1 MKIISILIYVAFLCV
16 LFIRCEEEYVDR
28 YLYIAVAGD
37 YGVRFI
43 GSYGD
48 QFTQYDVQSRTPD
61 YYYFHLNK
69 LDNNFVGEFS
79 KALSL
84 TPDPRTLTVRLYL
97 KEFPEPALLLAE
109 ISQVHPDSVI
119 IVTYND

>member
-1 MKIISILIYVAFLCV
+1 MKPIYMILSMAFLCI
-16 LFIRCEEEYVDR
+16 LFVRCEEEYVDR

-37 YGVRFI
+37 YGVPFM

-48 QFTQYDVQSRTPD
+48 QFTQHDVQSKTPD
-61 YYYFHLNK
+61 YYYFHLSAH
-69 LDNNFVGEFS
+69 DNNFVGEFS

-84 TPDPRTLTVRLYL
+84 TPDLRTLTVRLYL
-97 KEFPEPALLLAE
+97 KEFPEPASLLVE

-119 IVTYND
+119 VVTYSD